1 MKNRYFTIEEIVSL
15 PTLKNPVI
23 NSVGSMVAYVK
34 VNADWDDNEFR
45 SQVWIYDVEK
55 DFSYPVTGFKTE
67 SSMHGLQIRRYLH
80 IFQKLGKTV
89 RKRNRFLSSVPLKRR
104 QFR

>member
-67 SSMHGLQIRRYLH
+67 SSM
-80 IFQKLGKTV
+80 QKLGKTV